1 MSEETLNAS
10 GSLWTVE
17 MRNLGCGCRGVSQ
30 GTRRLFVQVGYFGG
44 KFKWVLGSKIWTLV
58 WPKIRPGIGLGSGS
72 SSVLSFCHNLS
83 SGSCYRTSSPCRTSI
98 ITQAIA
104 CSAVQCLGPGP
115 PSHVEGE
122 LCHSYFVSIVLSINS
137 SPIHSAF
144 MFKNHHHRF
153 LQKKSD

>member
-1 MSEETLNAS
+1 M
-10 GSLWTVE
+10 GF
-17 MRNLGCGCRGVSQ
+17 GVPKLDSCLAQ
-30 GTRRLFVQVGYFGG
+30 GTPWGWLRERIFEC
-44 KFKWVLGSKIWTLV
+44 
-58 WPKIRPGIGLGSGS
+58 
-72 SSVLSFCHNLS
+72 SVLLPQLVIWFI
-83 SGSCYRTSSPCRTSI
+83 YRTSSPCRTSI

-144 MFKNHHHRF
+144 MFKNHHVEVRAPSAPNF
-153 LQKKSD
+153 LYFVFLIFVSNRLFIGESVFLGPLVRGIPL